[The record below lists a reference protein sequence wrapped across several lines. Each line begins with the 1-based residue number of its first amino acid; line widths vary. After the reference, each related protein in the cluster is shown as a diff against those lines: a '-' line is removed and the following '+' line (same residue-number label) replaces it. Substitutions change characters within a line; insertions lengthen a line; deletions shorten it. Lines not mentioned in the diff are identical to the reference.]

1 MTLTNPNRSSTVVWL
16 VFAFSLLAACGQD
29 SATTVDGTPASGGD
43 GDGVATSGSGGT
55 TASAIGDGDGDG
67 WGGDGDP
74 GDGDGASG
82 DGDGAFDGA
91 NTNIA
96 FSGSQD
102 FGYFRRLVDSGVVA
116 PGAVE
121 ARARQLAG
129 EDVPDPAAVEENKPS
144 YERGGAGSLREIDAA
159 PAFEVGQAVR
169 ARSTRVS
176 GHTRLPGYVRGH
188 QGTVVALRPTAVLP
202 DATAH
207 FTGEDAQ
214 HVYTV
219 EFDSTE
225 LWGPDAEASTLRIDL
240 FEIYLEMAS

>member
-1 MTLTNPNRSSTVVWL
+1 MDGIHDMGGMEGWGSVTIDPDEP
-16 VFAFSLLAACGQD
+16 VFRQDWHGRAFALGAMSMGL
-29 SATTVDGTPASGGD
+29 SGANLDAFRHGLERLHPTDYLGD
-43 GDGVATSGSGGT
+43 GYYGRWMQCAELL
-55 TASAIGDGDGDG
+55 
-67 WGGDGDP
+67 
-74 GDGDGASG
+74 
-82 DGDGAFDGA
+82 
-91 NTNIA
+91 
-96 FSGSQD
+96 
-102 FGYFRRLVDSGVVA
+102 LVDSGVVA

-129 EDVPDPAAVEENKPS
+129 EDVPDPVVVEENKPS

-188 QGTVVALRPTAVLP
+188 QGTVVALRPAAVLP

-240 FEIYLEMAS
+240 FETYLEMAS